1 MSECGCGLE
10 QADKLE
16 RSTLMVLLVIN
27 AIMFV
32 LELTLGWFAQ
42 STGLIADSLDM
53 LADAAV
59 YGISLFVV
67 GRGVVFQAK
76 AANVSGI
83 IQIILGLW
91 VLYEVCRRS
100 LFGSEPESILMVSIG
115 ASALLANVV
124 CLLIISKYREGGVH
138 MRAAWIFSANDV
150 VANLGVI
157 MSGLLVAIID
167 SRFPDLAIGLIIS
180 AVVIRGGFLILKE
193 ARESTR
199 KAKIS

>member
-67 GRGVVFQAK
+67 CLFMIFFGNYIALGYQEACLIRNKGRSFF
-76 AANVSGI
+76 SGI
-83 IQIILGLW
+83 LPGRNL
-91 VLYEVCRRS
+91 
-100 LFGSEPESILMVSIG
+100 
-115 ASALLANVV
+115 AL
-124 CLLIISKYREGGVH
+124 
-138 MRAAWIFSANDV
+138 
-150 VANLGVI
+150 
-157 MSGLLVAIID
+157 
-167 SRFPDLAIGLIIS
+167 
-180 AVVIRGGFLILKE
+180 
-193 ARESTR
+193 
-199 KAKIS
+199 